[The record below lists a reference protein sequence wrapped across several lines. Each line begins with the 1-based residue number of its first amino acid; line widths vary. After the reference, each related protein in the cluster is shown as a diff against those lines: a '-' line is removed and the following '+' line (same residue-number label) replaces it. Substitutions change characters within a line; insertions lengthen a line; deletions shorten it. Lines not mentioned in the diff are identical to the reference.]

1 MIKKVY
7 FKNNDIEL
15 VGILSVPEKN
25 DSIVILCHGY
35 GSNKD
40 TEKYKLIE
48 KEFSDNGISTFRF
61 DFHGC
66 GESKGKFDFN
76 IQTALLNNVKDLQ
89 AAIDFL
95 EKEYKIK
102 KIGLIGSSLGGSTSL
117 MLADDS
123 RVKAIV
129 SLAAPYFDLMKKVTK
144 PVLIYH
150 GTHDEVVSR
159 DHAEKIGKISSKAE
173 IRIIEGADHSFIL
186 MPHRQRIVKES
197 MEFLQKYLS

>member
-1 MIKKVY
+1 MIKKVS
-7 FKNNDIEL
+7 FKNNEIEL
-15 VGILSVPEKN
+15 VGIISVPEKK
-25 DSIVILCHGY
+25 DSIIILCHGY

-40 TEKYKLIE
+40 TDKYKLIE
-48 KEFSDNGISTFRF
+48 KEFSEKGISTFRF

-76 IQTALLNNVKDLQ
+76 IQTALLNNVTDLQ
-89 AAIDFL
+89 AAINFL
-95 EKEYKIK
+95 EAEYKIS

-129 SLAAPYFDLMKKVTK
+129 SLAAPYFDVIKKIEK
-144 PVLIYH
+144 PLLIYH
-150 GTHDEVVSR
+150 GTHDEVVPR
-159 DHAEKIGKISSKAE
+159 DHAEKIGKISSKAD

-186 MPHRQRIVKES
+186 MKHRQRIVKES
-197 MEFLQKYLS
+197 MEFFKRYLT

>member
-1 MIKKVY
+1 MIKKVS

-15 VGILSVPEKN
+15 VGILSVPQKS

-48 KEFSDNGISTFRF
+48 KEFSSNGISTFRF

-66 GESKGKFDFN
+66 GESKGKFDFT
-76 IQTALLNNVKDLQ
+76 IQTALLNNVTDLQ
-89 AAIDFL
+89 AAINFL
-95 EKEYKIK
+95 EKEHKINK
-102 KIGLIGSSLGGSTSL
+102 MGLIGSSLGGSTSL
-117 MLADDS
+117 LLSEDT
-123 RVKAIV
+123 RVKAIIT
-129 SLAAPYFDLMKKVTK
+129 LAAPYFDAMKKVSK

-159 DHAEKIGKISSKAE
+159 DHAEKIGKMSSKAE
-173 IRIIEGADHSFIL
+173 VRIIEGADHSFIL
-186 MPHRQRIVKES
+186 MEHRQRIVKES
-197 MEFLQKYLS
+197 MEFFKRYLS